1 MVDLPDWT
9 FASGIIPRTLYVP
22 VQDSYFLAYSTSISP
37 ASRKEIRI
45 LEGFGPGLPWV
56 PVGYVF
62 AINYAVVTADQ
73 NSLVAL
79 DIGEE
84 NPANVGNPDW
94 IARRYGYGEA
104 EFLLGLNYIF
114 YPNTRPV
121 YAVTN
126 FLDEEICVVLIVNG
140 ILERL

>member
-22 VQDSYFLAYSTSISP
+22 VQDSYFLSYSTSIPP
-37 ASRKEIRI
+37 ATRKEIRI
-45 LEGFGPGLPWV
+45 LSGFGPGLPWV
-56 PVGYVF
+56 PIGYMF

-73 NSLVAL
+73 NSLIAF

-84 NPANVGNPDW
+84 NINNEGNPDW
-94 IARRYGYGEA
+94 IARRFGYGSA
-104 EFLLGLNYIF
+104 EFLFGLNYVF
-114 YPNTRPV
+114 FPNTRPV
-121 YAVTN
+121 YAIAN
-126 FLDEEICVVLIVNG
+126 YLDEEVYVVIIVNG